1 MFNVEQKMN
10 HLVDA
15 GLLRLS
21 QIIGQDEVTEEQ
33 AAENKKRN
41 KGPKTVQPKITPL
54 IPICKSAWWAG
65 VRDGR
70 YPQSVKLGPKTTAWR
85 AEDIRKLLDEVGK

>member
-1 MFNVEQKMN
+1 MN
-10 HLVDA
+10 QLVNA
-15 GLLRLS
+15 GLLRLP

-33 AAENKKRN
+33 AAENKRRN
-41 KGPKTVQPKITPL
+41 KGPKTSRPKITPL
-54 IPICKSAWWAG
+54 IPVGKSSWWAG

-85 AEDIRKLLDEVGK
+85 CEDIFKLLDEVGE

>member
-1 MFNVEQKMN
+1 MN
-10 HLVDA
+10 QLVDA
-15 GLLRLS
+15 GLLRLP

-41 KGPKTVQPKITPL
+41 KGLKTAQPKITPL